1 MATAICRTGFI
12 NFAQHCSKRGSAKRR
27 LKGLPTIFI
36 TVAIGKHVLLLPIDL
51 LLINAV
57 FFLLFYARWNWTNP
71 NGTSQVNKIQI
82 AATHLLHSQCAKH
95 LRGSWILLSLSWYVC
110 SYPSTTKESGE
121 NPIAWLFCNS
131 ILQSMHF
138 FDFILDHYVFFC
150 VEPSTCYIRIACS
163 NTFHFFLFDSLLM
176 RLMLQRIGE

>member
-12 NFAQHCSKRGSAKRR
+12 NFAQHCSKRGIAKRR

-57 FFLLFYARWNWTNP
+57 FFLLFSARWNWTNR

-82 AATHLLHSQCAKH
+82 AATHLHSQCVKH
-95 LRGSWILLSLSWYVC
+95 LRGAWILLSLSWYVC
-110 SYPSTTKESGE
+110 SYPSTTIESEE

-131 ILQSMHF
+131 IFQSMVL
-138 FDFILDHYVFFC
+138 FDFFWMPCFFC

-163 NTFHFFLFDSLLM
+163 NTYHFFLFDSLLM

>member
-1 MATAICRTGFI
+1 MR
-12 NFAQHCSKRGSAKRR
+12 
-27 LKGLPTIFI
+27 
-36 TVAIGKHVLLLPIDL
+36 
-51 LLINAV
+51 
-57 FFLLFYARWNWTNP
+57 FFSFFFSARWNWTNP
-71 NGTSQVNKIQI
+71 NETSQVNKIQI

-95 LRGSWILLSLSWYVC
+95 LRGSWILLSLSRYVC

-138 FDFILDHYVFFC
+138 FDFILDHYVFF
-150 VEPSTCYIRIACS
+150 VLNHLRVTYKLLVVIPSFS
-163 NTFHFFLFDSLLM
+163 LFDSLLM